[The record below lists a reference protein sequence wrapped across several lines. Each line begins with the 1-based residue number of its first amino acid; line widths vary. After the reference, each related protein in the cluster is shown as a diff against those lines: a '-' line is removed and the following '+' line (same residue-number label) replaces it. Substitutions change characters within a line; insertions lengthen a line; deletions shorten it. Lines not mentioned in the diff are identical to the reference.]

1 MDKPSDS
8 SNSKVKF
15 FPALFI
21 CLNCSLGASVFGV
34 PWGFTQIGWVLAL
47 VISIVGYIFL
57 SAIGMIFLQIISRM
71 DTLRKYE
78 YQGYAISPVPLMDFF
93 RNNPPSTYLKFLNED
108 SDNIPLIPLPVAEEQ
123 TIIKHDLIS
132 ICRTILGADMEKAI
146 TIVISFTSVVFL
158 LGCTITFASSLV
170 SLVPLG
176 PFETCNIFTNP
187 SFSDDCRY
195 KYMFFILIFTVI
207 TIVTSMLFKFTEQQG
222 YLIGVCIAR
231 SIVLILM
238 SVSCLVLIA
247 NNKDI
252 DSADELD
259 VDLPLANKEGFGIAV
274 PIILLSMGFHVLIPD
289 MIHSLEDKEKKAVKL
304 INWTLAIAFILLVF
318 LGFCCVF
325 GLNKPEPL
333 ITLNWMEYS
342 NGQDLSERRW
352 WHYMIGGVIGVYP
365 ALDVTS
371 VFCVYIVNLA
381 DNINGLRKK
390 SIKNNEDDTL
400 VVFRIRGILL
410 AITLLLPIYIY
421 DLGIIFALAGC
432 INLIVLMF
440 FLPAIAI
447 GSMILV
453 PEPCCYDNFLASRN
467 LLVILFMFGTVF
479 LVFLWANFIGYFFY

>member
-1 MDKPSDS
+1 MDKPPEG
-8 SNSKVKF
+8 SNANVKF
-15 FPALFI
+15 LPALFI
-21 CLNCSLGASVFGV
+21 CLNCSLGASIFGV
-34 PWGFTQIGWVLAL
+34 PWSFTQIGWVLSL
-47 VISIVGYIFL
+47 IISISGYLIL

-71 DTLRKYE
+71 DVLRKYE
-78 YQGYAISPVPLMDFF
+78 YQGYTISPVPLLDLL
-93 RNNPPSTYLKFLNED
+93 RNNPPSTYLKFQNED
-108 SDNIPLIPLPVAEEQ
+108 SDNLPLVSLPMAEAQ
-123 TIIKHDLIS
+123 NTIKHDLIS
-132 ICRTILGADMEKAI
+132 ICRTILGTEMEKAI
-146 TIVISFTSVVFL
+146 TIVIAFTSVVFL

-176 PFETCNIFTNP
+176 PFDTCNIFTNP
-187 SFSDDCRY
+187 SFADDCRY

-207 TIVTSMLFKFTEQQG
+207 TIVTSIMFKFTEQQG

-231 SIVLILM
+231 IVVILLMCVTCVILM
-238 SVSCLVLIA
+238 VKD
-247 NNKDI
+247 KDI
-252 DSADELD
+252 ESEEELD
-259 VDLPLANKEGFGIAV
+259 VDLPLADKEGFGVAV
-274 PIILLSMGFHVLIPD
+274 PIIMLSMGFHVLIPD
-289 MIHSLEDKEKKAVKL
+289 LIHSLENKEKSAVKL
-304 INWTLAIAFILLVF
+304 INWTLAIAFVVLVS

-352 WHYMIGGVIGVYP
+352 WHYMIGGIIGVYP

-381 DNINGLRKK
+381 DNINGLRK
-390 SIKNNEDDTL
+390 SSMKNNEDDTL
-400 VVFRIRGILL
+400 VIFRIRGVLL
-410 AITLLLPIYIY
+410 AVTLLLPLYLY

-453 PEPCCYDNFLASRN
+453 PEQCCYDNFLASKN
-467 LLVILFMFGTVF
+467 LLIIMFMFGTAF
-479 LVFLWANFIGYFFY
+479 LIFLWANFIGYFFY